1 MSKSFYSLLA
11 LTALSTQS
19 LVLAEATQMDQG
31 TSTPCNSSVVL
42 LPSLPSPDHYRI
54 TGEFLYLLPTVDDT
68 YFVLNSGSST
78 TFPNGERENNDFSFS
93 PAFRVGIEIAACDK
107 KRELEAFYAR
117 LSTTQN
123 STIAGTNLWG
133 TLGRPDLLRSFQNYT
148 GTASSDLHLLYQ
160 NAEVNL
166 SHQIANNYGTYLY
179 VKPGVEFAYFRLH
192 ENYAYQITGGALGTI
207 EEKSKTWGVGPQ
219 IALGLDCNLYQGNIS
234 CNTQHALSVTSSF
247 AGGILMSRGATQH
260 FQVLSGDTSKAGT
273 MLDTHDEFTWKTIPA
288 LHARMGLNYLIQT
301 TACGIALGVGY
312 EFNTYIRALTRT
324 SFPDDVADG
333 LCTTDFYNFDVQ
345 GLYVSASISF

>member
-1 MSKSFYSLLA
+1 MSKSWYSLLA
-11 LTALSTQS
+11 LGALSMHS
-19 LVLAEATQMDQG
+19 LAVAEAPTMDQG
-31 TSTPCNSSVVL
+31 AKTPCNSCAVL
-42 LPSLPSPDHYRI
+42 LPSLPTPDHYRM

-93 PAFRVGIEIAACDK
+93 PAFRVGIEYAGCDK

-117 LSTTQN
+117 LSTDQN
-123 STIAGTNLWG
+123 STISGAHLWA
-133 TLGRPDLLRSFQNYT
+133 TLGRPDLTSNFENYN

-160 NAEVNL
+160 NAEIHF
-166 SHQIANNYGTYLY
+166 SQQILNSYETYLY
-179 VKPGVEFAYFRLH
+179 IKPGIEFAYFRLH
-192 ENYAYQITGGALGTI
+192 ENYAYQITGVSLGTI
-207 EEKSKTWGVGPQ
+207 TEKSKTWGVGPQ
-219 IALGLDCNLYQGNIS
+219 IALSLDRNLYQGNLS
-234 CNTQHALSVTSSF
+234 CNTQHALSVTSTF

-260 FQVLSGDTSKAGT
+260 SQVSSGATL
-273 MLDTHDEFTWKTIPA
+273 LDIHDKFTWKTIPA

-301 TACGIALGVGY
+301 SKCGIALGVGY